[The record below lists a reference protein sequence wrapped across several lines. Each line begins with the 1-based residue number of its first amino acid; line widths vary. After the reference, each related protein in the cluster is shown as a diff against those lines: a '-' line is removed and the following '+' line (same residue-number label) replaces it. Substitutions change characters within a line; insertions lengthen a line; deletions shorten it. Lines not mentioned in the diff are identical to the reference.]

1 MCAAI
6 AREFQHARVIE
17 VDGGVAVFAERD
29 SPSNKLI
36 GAGFSGPVDDT
47 ILSGVE
53 AHFAAEH
60 ARLQAEI
67 STLADPALHR
77 QLVVRGYMPGGFE
90 NVLGHPLRDSVAR
103 VR

>member
-1 MCAAI
+1 LFALPDLAARIDRAEGRLCAAI

-17 VDGGVAVFAERD
+17 IGGGVAVFAERD
-29 SPSNKLI
+29 SPSNKVI

-60 ARLQAEI
+60 ARL
-67 STLADPALHR
+67 
-77 QLVVRGYMPGGFE
+77 
-90 NVLGHPLRDSVAR
+90 
-103 VR
+103 